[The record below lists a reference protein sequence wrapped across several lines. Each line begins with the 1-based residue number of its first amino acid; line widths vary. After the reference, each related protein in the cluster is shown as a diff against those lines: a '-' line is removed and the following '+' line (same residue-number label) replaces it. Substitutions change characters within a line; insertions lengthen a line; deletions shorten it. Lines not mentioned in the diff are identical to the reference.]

1 MREFWAVFRLE
12 LRLLLRS
19 WGIWVAGLVPLFFGV
34 WEATMAREFPFDAWS
49 QFTVAVLF
57 VTLILTLTTGGQVTR
72 DRDRHIDGVL
82 LSTPA
87 TTQAYVWGKYLAALV
102 VLLGLAALM
111 LPGAILMDRFTVLR
125 DPPAVLGHSHYPSLG
140 PWPYVSAWLILVVV
154 PIVFGAALSLACV
167 TLTHGQRVIS
177 SIVVIVLWLGPA
189 MLSSA
194 FSGGLATLF
203 DVVGGTLYG
212 SIANIPL
219 PPSLQNIVYFSTPVA
234 PSPEIRA
241 EVVRIVVAHLPPE
254 LPGIF
259 TWNRAL
265 FVALAVALALLTVR
279 HVRAQRRGA

>member
-111 LPGAILMDRFTVLR
+111 LPGAILMDHFTVLR

-140 PWPYVSAWLILVVV
+140 LWPYVSAWLLLVVV

-167 TLTHGQRVIS
+167 TFTGGQRVIA
-177 SIVVIVLWLGPA
+177 SILVVLLWIGPA

-194 FSGGLATLF
+194 FSGSLATLF
-203 DVVGGTLYG
+203 DVAGTTLYD
-212 SIANIPL
+212 SIANMPL
-219 PPSLQNIVYFSTPVA
+219 PPSLAYYYLSGAT
-234 PSPEIRA
+234 PSPALGAEIVR
-241 EVVRIVVAHLPPE
+241 VVTAHLPPE
-254 LPGIF
+254 LPGVF
-259 TWNRAL
+259 TWNRIL
-265 FVALAVALALLTVR
+265 FVALAVLLVLLTARRVR
-279 HVRAQRRGA
+279 RQRRGV

>member
-1 MREFWAVFRLE
+1 MRGFWAVFRLE
-12 LRLLLRS
+12 LRLLLRG
-19 WGIWVAGLVPLFFGV
+19 WGIWVAALVPLFFGV
-34 WEATMAREFPFDAWS
+34 WEATMARECPFDAWS

-72 DRDRHIDGVL
+72 DRDRHVDGVL
-82 LSTPA
+82 LSTPVTA
-87 TTQAYVWGKYLAALV
+87 QAYVWGKYLAALV

-111 LPGAILMDRFTVLR
+111 LPGAILMDHFTILPV
-125 DPPAVLGHSHYPSLG
+125 PPAVLGHSHYPSLG
-140 PWPYVSAWLILVVV
+140 PWPYVSAWLILVIV
-154 PIVFGAALSLACV
+154 PVVFGAALSLACV

-177 SIVVIVLWLGPA
+177 SIVVIVLRLGPS

-219 PPSLQNIVYFSTPVA
+219 PPSLESYYISGAT
-234 PSPEIRA
+234 PSPAAGA

-259 TWNRAL
+259 AWNRML
-265 FVALAVALALLTVR
+265 FVALAILLVLLTALR
-279 HVRAQRRGA
+279 VRAQRRGA